1 MDINPY
7 QFTYGMIVVVL
18 IISAYLYLRGM
29 L

>member
-7 QFTYGMIVVVL
+7 QFAYGMITVVL
-18 IISAYLYLRGM
+18 IISAYLYVLER